1 MIYFGQKLKYFLTK
15 PFSPCRMSFIGWE
28 CPQPRNARI
37 IMSEVKKVVNKQP
50 SKKELINAI
59 REKSG
64 KTFKELDTLQRA
76 NRETIAWVLE
86 LIS

>member
-1 MIYFGQKLKYFLTK
+1 M
-15 PFSPCRMSFIGWE
+15 SPASKRE
-28 CPQPRNARI
+28 N

-64 KTFKELDTLQRA
+64 KTFKELDSLQRA

>member
-1 MIYFGQKLKYFLTK
+1 
-15 PFSPCRMSFIGWE
+15 
-28 CPQPRNARI
+28 
-37 IMSEVKKVVNKQP
+37 MSEVKKVVNKQP

-64 KTFKELDTLQRA
+64 KTFKELESLNRA

-86 LIS
+86 LLS